1 MSLREKIKKLSPE
14 LQAKF
19 VLGERVYNPQS
30 TTPVSNYL
38 VETKRHCNA
47 GRTVDAGLWLRDHC
61 AGGGKIFL
69 TMSGAG
75 SSFQQGIMISELI
88 RKGKIAALSVSPANL
103 EESLYRLLSPDDYAY
118 IPDYQELTRDQEKEL
133 DRAEFRRITDTMLP
147 EEETVRQVLDQF
159 EKLWREAQKKKQSFL
174 WHEYFLQLFK
184 KNLIKFDKNS
194 RHAQN
199 CWLYQAYLHGIPI
212 FICGAEDSTMG
223 NIFTYFSYNGNDP
236 FLKKYKQKKPISLN
250 VVKSSFSYMHHLAE
264 WYMNNTKEKGLAF
277 LQLGGG
283 AAGDFPICVVPH
295 LKKDFL
301 FGLSIKNQEKLI
313 RSWAGFIEIHLTPM
327 SGGSYGGAG
336 FKEKITWSKFEV
348 DAFGIQI
355 YGDYTTI
362 FPDISALVLRR

>member
-1 MSLREKIKKLSPE
+1 MSLEKKLKRLSPE
-14 LQAKF
+14 LRARFKP
-19 VLGERVYNPQS
+19 GERDYDPQPD
-30 TTPVSNYL
+30 TPVSNYL

-61 AGGGKIFL
+61 DNGGKIFL

-88 RKGKIAALSVSPANL
+88 RRGKIAALSVSPANL
-103 EESLYRLLSPDDYAY
+103 EESLYRLLSPNDYAY
-118 IPDYQELTRDQEKEL
+118 ITDYQELTREQEKEL
-133 DRAEFRRITDTMLP
+133 DHAEFRRITDTMLP

-159 EKLWREAQKKKQSFL
+159 VKLWRNAQRKKKSFL
-174 WHEYFLQLFK
+174 WHEYFLQLFDQR
-184 KNLIKFDKNS
+184 LIKFDNNS

-199 CWLYQAYLHGIPI
+199 CWLYQAYLYGVPI

-223 NIFTYFSYNGNDP
+223 NIFTYFSYNGRHP
-236 FLKKYKQKKPISLN
+236 FLKKYKQKRPICLD
-250 VVKSSFSYMHHLAE
+250 VVKSSFSYMHSLAE
-264 WYMNNTKEKGLAF
+264 WYMDNTKEKGLAF
-277 LQLGGG
+277 VQLGGG

-301 FGLSIKNQEKLI
+301 FGLSVKKQEKLI
-313 RSWAGFIEIHLTPM
+313 RSWAGFIEIHMTPM
-327 SGGSYGGAG
+327 SAGSYGGAG

-348 DAFGIQI
+348 DAFGMQI

-362 FPDISALVLRR
+362 FPDISALILRK